1 MASLAAFVAAA
12 FCAGC
17 SVPLGPGFLL
27 NTRRT
32 DVSSLP
38 AQPAHIHVRVTDQL
52 QNIGDRSLPDADVSL
67 PESPTFGIEKLNI
80 LVDGRPANVTS
91 RPGALVRVHFDP
103 AWSPKQLRIVAFDYE
118 YASKSA
124 AQGSAAGIDDA
135 FYLVTGDAF
144 PKWAAPAAPLAKGLS
159 PFRKEQLDVTVPRE
173 FSVISAGLE
182 ERPRKREDATIH
194 RFQIS
199 PAASR
204 VFLIAGRYHEQLV
217 RTKNGDVTFWTLSGL
232 DTQAAQA
239 AAAWLAATN
248 AIFIQAF
255 GPAAKNSRPLRIVEA
270 PGALPPLEESDAG
283 IAALSFP
290 EGVLL
295 DTRSFAQGIA
305 TEPVLAAAEYELAQ
319 TWFGWLTS
327 PGPGAVNLTARG
339 PCLFATLV
347 AAEARGGEAARRT
360 QIARFVAAYDQAKAS
375 DGQAAAQAQAP
386 SEDSTREKR
395 LAAAYKDAL
404 FWVAL
409 EDVAGKQNFESA
421 VQHVLNARAGAD
433 VLPEDLRSSLE
444 AVTGRDFAGIFRNWD
459 SQRDLPR
466 DFRARYSQV
475 SP

>member
-1 MASLAAFVAAA
+1 
-12 FCAGC
+12 
-17 SVPLGPGFLL
+17 
-27 NTRRT
+27 
-32 DVSSLP
+32 
-38 AQPAHIHVRVTDQL
+38 VRVTDQL
-52 QNIGDRSLPDADVSL
+52 QNIGDRSLPYVDVTF
-67 PESPTFGIEKLNI
+67 PESPTFAIEKLNI

-91 RPGALVRVHFDP
+91 QADAPARLRFDP
-103 AWSPKQLRIVAFDYE
+103 AWSPKQQRTVAFDYE
-118 YASKSA
+118 YAPKAA
-124 AQGSAAGIDDA
+124 AQGSAEGVGDA

-144 PKWAAPAAPLAKGLS
+144 PKWAAPVAPLAKGLS
-159 PFRKEQLDVTVPRE
+159 PFRKEELDVTVPHG
-173 FSVISAGLE
+173 FSVLAAGLE
-182 ERPRKREDATIH
+182 ERPRKREGATIH
-194 RFQIS
+194 RFRIS
-199 PAASR
+199 PSASR
-204 VFLIAGRYHEQLV
+204 VFLIAGHYHEQLV
-217 RTKNGDVTFWTLSGL
+217 HTQNGDVTFWTLSGL
-232 DTQAAQA
+232 DMQAAQA
-239 AAAWLAATN
+239 AAARLAATN

-305 TEPVLAAAEYELAQ
+305 TEPVLTAAEYELAQ
-319 TWFGWLTS
+319 TWFDWRTS
-327 PGPGAVNLTARG
+327 PGPGAINQTARG

-347 AAEARGGEAARRT
+347 AAEARGGEAVRRS
-360 QIARFVAAYDQAKAS
+360 QIARFLSAYDQAKAA
-375 DGQAAAQAQAP
+375 DGQATAPAAQAP
-386 SEDSTREKR
+386 SEDNKRSQR

-409 EDVAGKQNFESA
+409 EDLAGKQNFESA
-421 VQHVLNARAGAD
+421 VQHVIKARAGED

-444 AVTGRDFAGIFRNWD
+444 AETGRNFAGIFRNWV